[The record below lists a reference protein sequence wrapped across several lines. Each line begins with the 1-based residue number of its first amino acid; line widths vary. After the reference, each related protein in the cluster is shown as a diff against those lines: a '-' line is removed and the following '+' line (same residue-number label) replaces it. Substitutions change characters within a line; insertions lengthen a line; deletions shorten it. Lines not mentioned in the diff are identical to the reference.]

1 MINREEFS
9 SLKLK
14 GDINMFNEYG
24 SFNKFLFYLT
34 PTNETD
40 KALIDKF
47 DWLSIYYRTLGNVL
61 LGLFKYEGLTPFQK
75 KRLQMSYFNSMYVGA
90 FMLEDTL
97 TFAPLIPIG
106 NMNAWGEYSGYNAVL
121 PDGKQLTLK
130 YDDVVVGTNLTMPT
144 ICDSA
149 LTYKFASLLAELK
162 LSITNNIILS
172 RKSAVLETENPNG
185 VNELLTS
192 FNNHVIGNPI
202 TIQKSRTT
210 NHTNVMSF
218 TDITDTTE
226 YYENFRDIVN
236 DFLIT
241 TGLSSLMNPNKK
253 ERLVVAETDSTNDI
267 KNTLLVNR
275 IENRKQFI
283 EEVNAKFGTD
293 IKCIINVDVVN
304 DVESIKQMFNENSE
318 SGVSEYDD

>member
-1 MINREEFS
+1 MLN
-9 SLKLK
+9 
-14 GDINMFNEYG
+14 DYG
-24 SFNKFLFYLT
+24 SFNNFLFYLT

-47 DWLSIYYRTLGNVL
+47 EWLSIYYRTLGNVL
-61 LGLFKYEGLTPFQK
+61 LGLFKYDGISPFQK

-90 FMLEDTL
+90 FMLDDTL
-97 TFAPLIPIG
+97 TFAPLMPIG
-106 NMNAWGEYSGYNAVL
+106 NVNAWGEYSGYNAVL
-121 PDGKQLTLK
+121 PNGKQLTLK
-130 YDDVVVGTNLTMPT
+130 YDDVVIGTNLTMPT

-172 RKSAVLETENPNG
+172 RKSALLETENPNG
-185 VNELLTS
+185 VNEILTAY
-192 FNNHVIGNPI
+192 NNHAIGNPI
-202 TIQKSRTT
+202 TIQKSRTANNT
-210 NHTNVMSF
+210 KIISF

-226 YYENFRDIVN
+226 YYDNFRDIIN

-241 TGLSSLMNPNKK
+241 TGLSSLINPNKK

-275 IENRKQFI
+275 VENRKQFI
-283 EEVNAKFGTD
+283 EDVNAKFGTD
-293 IKCIINVDVVN
+293 IKCVVNVDVVN
-304 DVESIKQMFNENSE
+304 DIKNMKEMFNEPIE
-318 SGVSEYDD
+318 SGVNDDDD

>member
-1 MINREEFS
+1 
-9 SLKLK
+9 
-14 GDINMFNEYG
+14 MFNDY
-24 SFNKFLFYLT
+24 SDFNNYLFYLT

-40 KALIDKF
+40 KALLDKF
-47 DWLSIYYRTLGNVL
+47 EWLSIYYRTLGNVL
-61 LGLFKYEGLTPFQK
+61 LGLFKYDNMTPIQK
-75 KRLQMSYFNSMYVGA
+75 KRLQLSYFNSMYVGA
-90 FMLEDTL
+90 FMLDGTL
-97 TFAPLIPIG
+97 TFAPLMPVG
-106 NMNAWGEYSGYNAVL
+106 NINAWGEYSSYNAVL
-121 PDGKQLTLK
+121 PDGSQKPLK
-130 YDDVVVGTNLTMPT
+130 YDEVVVGTNLTLPT

-185 VNELLTS
+185 VNELMTA
-192 FNNHVIGNPI
+192 FNNHAIGNPVS
-202 TIQKSRTT
+202 IQKSRTT
-210 NHTNVMSF
+210 NSTSVLSF
-218 TDITDTTE
+218 TNIEDTNS
-226 YYENFRDIVN
+226 YYDNFRDIIN

-283 EEVNAKFGTD
+283 ESVNEKFGTN
-293 IKCIINVDVVN
+293 IECVVN
-304 DVESIKQMFNENSE
+304 VEVVNEIDNIDRMFNGKESE
-318 SGVSEYDD
+318 VGSYAD